1 MTGFG
6 VDLGAMSQAIK
17 GINDTVA
24 LLKEFAPDGGHLM
37 ASTTSLG
44 FLCPDEDECGD
55 EVLADALEEFFDRW
69 KWGVRHLV
77 EEGAAMVEALT
88 DTRSVYEEAE
98 DELKRGFRL
107 LIGDPN
113 STADAAEKSWEDL
126 LREPV
131 ASSSPERQTSFTPAG
146 DRS

>member
-6 VDLGAMSQAIK
+6 VDLGAMNRSIK

-37 ASTTSLG
+37 AGTTSLG

-55 EVLADALEEFFDRW
+55 DVLADALEEFFDRW

-77 EEGAAMVEALT
+77 KEGAAMVEALT

-98 DELKRGFRL
+98 DKLKQGFQL

-113 STADAAEKSWEDL
+113 STADPTRKSWEDL
-126 LREPV
+126 LREP
-131 ASSSPERQTSFTPAG
+131 AAFSSPGRQASFKPAG
-146 DRS
+146 DRP

>member
-6 VDLGAMSQAIK
+6 VDLGAMAQTIK
-17 GINDTVA
+17 GVDDTVA
-24 LLKEFAPDGGHLM
+24 LLKEFAPDGGFLM

-55 EVLADALEEFFDRW
+55 EELADALDEFFDRW

-77 EEGAAMVEALT
+77 EEGTAMVEALT

-98 DELKRGFRL
+98 DKLKQGFQL

-113 STADAAEKSWEDL
+113 STADPADRSWEDL
-126 LREPV
+126 LREP
-131 ASSSPERQTSFTPAG
+131 AASPSGRSSSTPAG
-146 DRS
+146 GRP